1 MAKDLAGQVAPHGG
15 SAAEHLP
22 SMEWEPLVGQSRGR
36 MRPRKLLKTCLLF
49 PVTWTLAYGQAAANL
64 EMTIHVYDYAGI
76 DPGVLA
82 EAEAFAARILHE
94 AGLRTQ
100 WSNCR
105 FSPAGTAMSKC
116 AASTGGVTHLY
127 IRLLPEEMARKL
139 AAATTILGMSV
150 PTSRGAFPVD
160 AYVFAERVG
169 VFAEQDLCPLPPV
182 LGTAITHEVGH
193 LLLAGNAHTV
203 TGIMSAHLG
212 SKERKDTLMGVLTFS
227 RRQSEQMRVDVSQR
241 RSGSNER
248 PHIAYDERVIEPMRD
263 REHRQFDAGRERR
276 PESKGH

>member
-1 MAKDLAGQVAPHGG
+1 
-15 SAAEHLP
+15 
-22 SMEWEPLVGQSRGR
+22 
-36 MRPRKLLKTCLLF
+36 MRPRQLLKTCLRF
-49 PVTWTLAYGQAAANL
+49 IVACTYAYGQAGANL

-76 DPGVLA
+76 DPGELA

-127 IRLLPEEMARKL
+127 VRLLPEEMARKL
-139 AAATTILGMSV
+139 AAATTMLGMSV
-150 PTSRGAFPVD
+150 PTSNGTFPVD

-169 VFAEQDLCPLPPV
+169 VFAKQDLCPVPPL
-182 LGTAITHEVGH
+182 LGAAITHEVGH

-203 TGIMSAHLG
+203 TGIMSAQWG
-212 SKERKDTLMGVLTFS
+212 PKERKDTLMGVLTFS

-241 RSGSNER
+241 MTGSKQR
-248 PHIAYDERVIEPMRD
+248 AHIAYGERRIEPNRGG
-263 REHRQFDAGRERR
+263 RRERADR
-276 PESKGH
+276 IPSND